1 MLKCDNRALT
11 AIHRWDIFINMKKDS
26 LVFAWWP
33 PIIVIL
39 AGLGLLVAWADEG
52 AICFV
57 AYILLTVGV
66 LWLLIWAT
74 NSDHE
79 SNPRLHANLA
89 TVVSS
94 QTFEAS
100 KIQAEL
106 AARIRE
112 AAAFKAELEAKRAE
126 IAALKSG
133 LNRTDAAEL
142 NEAIAQLYIDFE
154 FERGRAE
161 GDFAHVLAGLSELVD
176 GLFAAAAL
184 VKGSPTP
191 GERFVDQP
199 AGSCKAFKTELT
211 SDVALKGTI
220 MTVRSPWV
228 GFMANGKLKIIT
240 ASNVSVYA

>member
-1 MLKCDNRALT
+1 MSSKPFL
-11 AIHRWDIFINMKKDS
+11 
-26 LVFAWWP
+26 AWCGP
-33 PIIVIL
+33 VVSIVIAL
-39 AGLGLLVAWADEG
+39 GLFVFFFDNDLMSFFAFLFLTFGVLGLL
-52 AICFV
+52 
-57 AYILLTVGV
+57 
-66 LWLLIWAT
+66 LW
-74 NSDHE
+74 
-79 SNPRLHANLA
+79 
-89 TVVSS
+89 
-94 QTFEAS
+94 AS
-100 KIQAEL
+100 KAEKVLSTETAAITPVPFKKSDFSAEL
-106 AARIRE
+106 EARIRE

-154 FERGRAE
+154 FERRRAE
-161 GDFAHVLAGLSELVD
+161 GDFAQVLAGLSELVD

-184 VKGSPTP
+184 VKGAPTP

>member
-1 MLKCDNRALT
+1 MFRRALL
-11 AIHRWDIFINMKKDS
+11 N
-26 LVFAWWP
+26 LWWL
-33 PIIVIL
+33 PIL
-39 AGLGLLVAWADEG
+39 
-52 AICFV
+52 
-57 AYILLTVGV
+57 LLTVGV
-66 LWLLIWAT
+66 GLLVAFTDNPAASFISYLLMVAGTFSLLLWSSAVDERVRHVPL
-74 NSDHE
+74 S
-79 SNPRLHANLA
+79 
-89 TVVSS
+89 VVKSGDKP
-94 QTFEAS
+94 TCEVEHPDVR
-100 KIQAEL
+100 AEL
-106 AARIRE
+106 GARIRE

-161 GDFAHVLAGLSELVD
+161 GDFAQVLAGLSESLD

-184 VKGSPTP
+184 VKGAPTP

>member
-1 MLKCDNRALT
+1 MFRRALL
-11 AIHRWDIFINMKKDS
+11 I
-26 LVFAWWP
+26 LWWL
-33 PIIVIL
+33 PIL
-39 AGLGLLVAWADEG
+39 
-52 AICFV
+52 
-57 AYILLTVGV
+57 LLTVGV
-66 LWLLIWAT
+66 GLLVAFTDNPAASFISYLLMVAGTFSLLLWSSAVDERVRHVPL
-74 NSDHE
+74 S
-79 SNPRLHANLA
+79 
-89 TVVSS
+89 VVKSGDKP
-94 QTFEAS
+94 TCEVEHPDVR
-100 KIQAEL
+100 AEL
-106 AARIRE
+106 GARIRE

-161 GDFAHVLAGLSELVD
+161 GDFAQVLAGLSESLD

-184 VKGSPTP
+184 VKGAPTP

>member
-1 MLKCDNRALT
+1 
-11 AIHRWDIFINMKKDS
+11 MKKDS

-39 AGLGLLVAWADEG
+39 TGFGLLVAWADES
-52 AICFV
+52 AICLA
-57 AYILLTVGV
+57 AYILLTAGV

-74 NSDHE
+74 NSDRE
-79 SNPRLHANLA
+79 SNPRLHVNLNNIVLSA
-89 TVVSS
+89 P
-94 QTFEAS
+94 FEAS

-106 AARIRE
+106 DSRIHE
-112 AAAFKAELEAKRAE
+112 AAAFIAELEAKHAE

-133 LNRTDAAEL
+133 LNRTEAAEL

-161 GDFAHVLAGLSELVD
+161 GDFAQILAGLLESVD
-176 GLFAAAAL
+176 GLFTAAAL
-184 VKGSPTP
+184 VKGAPTP

-199 AGSCKAFKTELT
+199 AGSCKVFKTELT

-220 MTVRSPWV
+220 KNVRSPWV

-240 ASNVSVYA
+240 TSNISVYA